1 MSRNRMKIRQYRE
14 RCGVLADL
22 GELLQEISELGA
34 PSDAEAKRDDQGD
47 RHQKSAQAR
56 STLAETSSY
65 NSSVCGPA
73 IRPPVTYENG
83 GRNTGSVKPKFGAA
97 SLTDNGTRNRMEGC
111 PNTVSPRM
119 TEPTLC
125 KRGSFRQ
132 DYAGSTFR
140 DHYGSTRPVN
150 VFSRSLQAIASSI
163 EDRSRRARRAPCFAP
178 RASSLCARL
187 LTAASQPSSRT
198 NSHR

>member
-1 MSRNRMKIRQYRE
+1 
-14 RCGVLADL
+14 
-22 GELLQEISELGA
+22 
-34 PSDAEAKRDDQGD
+34 
-47 RHQKSAQAR
+47 
-56 STLAETSSY
+56 
-65 NSSVCGPA
+65 
-73 IRPPVTYENG
+73 
-83 GRNTGSVKPKFGAA
+83 
-97 SLTDNGTRNRMEGC
+97 MEGC

-163 EDRSRRARRAPCFAP
+163 RRARRAPCFAP

-187 LTAASQPSSRT
+187 LTAASQPSNRT

>member
-1 MSRNRMKIRQYRE
+1 MRQYRE
-14 RCGVLADL
+14 RCGVLA
-22 GELLQEISELGA
+22 SWA
-34 PSDAEAKRDDQGD
+34 HHPTPRPSGTIKATDIRNPLK
-47 RHQKSAQAR
+47 AR

-132 DYAGSTFR
+132 DYAGSALR

>member
-1 MSRNRMKIRQYRE
+1 MFWQ
-14 RCGVLADL
+14 
-22 GELLQEISELGA
+22 ISVNCFRRFRSA

-47 RHQKSAQAR
+47 RHQKSAQGTQHAR
-56 STLAETSSY
+56 RDVFVQFFCLRTCHPPAGHLRERRQEHRIGQAEVRS
-65 NSSVCGPA
+65 
-73 IRPPVTYENG
+73 RL
-83 GRNTGSVKPKFGAA
+83 
-97 SLTDNGTRNRMEGC
+97 LTDNGTRNRMEGC

-125 KRGSFRQ
+125 KPGSFRQ

-150 VFSRSLQAIASSI
+150 VFSRFLQAIASSL